1 MLSIVNLSKRIFLS
15 NRIYDKIAE
24 KANFEGI
31 GMNELD
37 ERYST
42 AEEAIID
49 AFFLLIKEKDFER
62 ITVSDVIKKAG
73 IVRST
78 FYNHYEN
85 IPALFTAAEDKT
97 IDDIFHMMESFHP
110 ANDREL
116 CKSYFLAI
124 CNYTKKNPFLASLL
138 ESARGDGFFEK
149 AMTMFHQYVTQVSD
163 VKRNGNVS
171 REKYSYLIAGII
183 GSTLGVLHKWT
194 AEDFE
199 SPAENIADILTT
211 IFLNGILPFMI

>member
-1 MLSIVNLSKRIFLS
+1 
-15 NRIYDKIAE
+15 
-24 KANFEGI
+24 
-31 GMNELD
+31 MNELD